1 MSRLWALTVALA
13 AFGGVPVALVAVSR
27 WRLGSGSPLAG
38 MDPPWTWSR
47 RGLSRWWSSLGDGL
61 DTSDQ
66 LVDLFVRVGLVVA
79 WSCLAV
85 LAIVVVAELVYQAR
99 HGMPSPARR
108 SLLGLGRLGRW
119 IAAGLLAIVPLAGA
133 RAVTATGLH
142 GPTVPVVQPRIGPV
156 VQRAADAPPA
166 PSGPS
171 THVVRRG
178 ESVWSIAEQY
188 APRGEADEMASEITR
203 LNLGRVMNDG
213 HRFVTAALIE
223 PGWELLLPEGVHPAT
238 PPPPAPVVLVAS
250 APPTPTPP
258 GHLVTAGESYWSIAE
273 DHLDSQAGHEVSE
286 REILNYVPTLMAFNV
301 PRLGYDDPAMLHP
314 GDTVMFGDA
323 PAEAATADAPPP
335 DSGSAARDTG
345 IIAGPSVAPATVSPD
360 TMAPTTMPP
369 TTTPPTTVPPT
380 TDPPVTLAPLSV
392 PATAAQRDT
401 VPAFVPPA
409 SSDSAPS
416 MVPIGLGGAGLVAA
430 GAIAVVESRRR
441 ARLRRAVVGERLAG
455 PANQQAAGTEQRLR
469 AAGDSER
476 IARLDLAL
484 RAVAGDLADQQAQ
497 VRAALLADSGEVTLL
512 LDVAATP
519 VARFWRADTGRKAW
533 IAPAG
538 VALDVLAAEARRS
551 AQPCPAL
558 AHLGTSIEGDLFV
571 DLEAFG
577 LIAVEQS
584 PDLVRAI
591 AASVALSPLAEPV
604 QFVTVGLDEVAELDP
619 VRSAMCERL
628 DDAVVLAA
636 AHVEHLAPLASNAT
650 TFRLRAR
657 RVATG
662 SNEPVVVISRGQP
675 VDADLAGRLRALTTP
690 AGRGV
695 AVVVDGIVDGAAAR
709 IRPVDEGVWRL
720 DPVGIE
726 FTALHLS
733 SADVDQ
739 IAEVIAD
746 AEPTLVVTSDETP
759 AVVEA
764 ADRAAPVPGEW
775 TFLVR
780 ILGPVSVEDDHGSTV
795 AFERSKALE
804 LVVWLTQHR
813 QHSGRGQARAA
824 LWDVDV
830 RDATFA
836 NVVSDARRSLA
847 RVAATPDGAEWVGR
861 GAGDRLP
868 LHEQVVTDAEV
879 LAGALSDPGGPR
891 TPAAVDA
898 LHQALGLVRGM
909 PFAETAYL
917 WPDGEGIT
925 SALILLVTN
934 AAVELASVYL
944 DRGDIDGVFWAT
956 QQGLLALP
964 GHEELVALR
973 MRAHAQR
980 GDRAG
985 VRQEWEAYQ
994 RALRADTWSAAD
1006 PSPKVVAL
1014 RKELLAPAP
1023 AHP

>member
-1 MSRLWALTVALA
+1 MASRLWALAVAVA
-13 AFGGVPVALVAVSR
+13 AFGGIPVALMAVSR
-27 WRLGSGSPLAG
+27 WRLGSGSPLTG

-66 LVDLFVRVGLVVA
+66 LVDVFVRVGLVLA
-79 WSCLAV
+79 WACLAV
-85 LAIVVVAELVYQAR
+85 LAVVVVAELVYQAR
-99 HGMPSPARR
+99 HGMPSPRRR

-119 IAAGLLAIVPLAGA
+119 IAAGLLAVVPLAVA
-133 RAVTATGLH
+133 RSVTATGRH
-142 GPTVPVVQPRIGPV
+142 GPTAPVVQPRMGPV
-156 VQRAADAPPA
+156 VQRGAHAPPA

-188 APRGEADEMASEITR
+188 APRGEADEMAAEITR
-203 LNLGRVMNDG
+203 LNLGRVMSDG

-223 PGWELLLPEGVHPAT
+223 PGWELLLPESVHPA
-238 PPPPAPVVLVAS
+238 PAPPAPVAPVAS
-250 APPTPTPP
+250 APPAPARQ

-273 DHLDSQAGHEVSE
+273 DHLDRQAGHEVSE
-286 REILNYVPTLMAFNV
+286 REILAYVPTLMALNV

-314 GDTVMFGDA
+314 GDTVMFGA
-323 PAEAATADAPPP
+323 VPAEAATADAPPP
-335 DSGSAARDTG
+335 DAGSAASDTG
-345 IIAGPSVAPATVSPD
+345 ILASPSVAPAT
-360 TMAPTTMPP
+360 APPATTPP
-369 TTTPPTTVPPT
+369 TTTPPATAPATTAPTTHPPFTVPPG
-380 TDPPVTLAPLSV
+380 SV
-392 PATAAQRDT
+392 PATVAPQDT
-401 VPAFVPPA
+401 LPAFVPPA

-416 MVPIGLGGAGLVAA
+416 MLPIGLGGAGLVAA
-430 GAIAVVESRRR
+430 GAIAVVENRRR

-455 PANQQAAGTEQRLR
+455 PVNEQDAATEQRLR

-484 RAVAGDLADQQAQ
+484 RAAAGDLADQQAQ
-497 VRAALLADSGEVTLL
+497 VRVALLAPSGEVTLL

-519 VARFWRADTGRKAW
+519 VSRFWRADTRRKAW

-538 VALDVLAAEARRS
+538 VALDVLADDARRS

-558 AHLGTSIEGDLFV
+558 AHLGASIEGDVFV

-577 LIAVEQS
+577 LIAVERS
-584 PDLVRAI
+584 PDLLRAI

-604 QFVTVGLDEVAELDP
+604 QFVTVGLDEVADLDL
-619 VRSAMCERL
+619 VRSAICERL
-628 DDAVVLAA
+628 EDAVALAE
-636 AHVEHLAPLASNAT
+636 AHAEHLAPLASNAT

-662 SNEPVVVISRGQP
+662 SNEPVVVIGLGQQ
-675 VDADLAGRLRALTTP
+675 VDADLTERLRALTIP
-690 AGRGV
+690 GGRGV
-695 AVVVDGIVDGAAAR
+695 AVVVDGAVEAAAAR

-733 SADVDQ
+733 SADVNQ

-764 ADRAAPVPGEW
+764 TDRGAPVPAGW

-780 ILGPVSVEDDHGSTV
+780 VLGPVSVEDDHGSTV

-813 QHSGRGQARAA
+813 QRSGRGQARAA

-847 RVAATPDGAEWVGR
+847 RVAAAPDGAEWVGR
-861 GAGDRLP
+861 GTGDRLP
-868 LHEQVVTDAEV
+868 LHERVVTDAEV
-879 LAGALSDPGGPR
+879 LAGALADSGEPR
-891 TPAAVDA
+891 TPGAVDA
-898 LHQALGLVRGM
+898 LRQALGLVRGM

-934 AAVELASVYL
+934 AAVDLATVYL

-994 RALRADTWSAAD
+994 RALRADSWSAAE